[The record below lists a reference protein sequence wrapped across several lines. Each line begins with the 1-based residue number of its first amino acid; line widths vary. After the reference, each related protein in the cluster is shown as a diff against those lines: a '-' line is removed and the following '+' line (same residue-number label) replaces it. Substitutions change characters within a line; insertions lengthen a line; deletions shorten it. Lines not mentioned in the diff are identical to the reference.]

1 MHNLFESIFM
11 PDYTVGCFR
20 CLKARPGWPP
30 QTPSAVIPSGS
41 ELTSPPGRAFKI
53 CLCSSWCQLCG
64 AGVNYEFQLLLI
76 TTERVLRNKLVP
88 FHLFPPEW
96 CLGLLVQRALGTGK
110 EERKNSSPWEH
121 GLFLCSLQSSKGSML
136 WFRGDAGQMETFAC
150 AHFNHPKVSA
160 SNNQGPSDEQQHG
173 LAVKCQVRSSQTN
186 LVCTLPLHITSC
198 KAVGDLLSLSVLQ
211 ISYL

>member
-1 MHNLFESIFM
+1 
-11 PDYTVGCFR
+11 
-20 CLKARPGWPP
+20 
-30 QTPSAVIPSGS
+30 
-41 ELTSPPGRAFKI
+41 
-53 CLCSSWCQLCG
+53 
-64 AGVNYEFQLLLI
+64 
-76 TTERVLRNKLVP
+76 
-88 FHLFPPEW
+88 
-96 CLGLLVQRALGTGK
+96 
-110 EERKNSSPWEH
+110 
-121 GLFLCSLQSSKGSML
+121 ML

-173 LAVKCQVRSSQTN
+173 LAVKCQVRSSQTD